1 MTPTAQT
8 IGKIQKSVIDLNTME
23 ETLIGKTFTFTPV
36 TSTTEALERVG
47 GDAKKFLDLI
57 NEGLFAE
64 TRRAETSNLA
74 GYNKFDAEGDLTNV
88 PFDGIIADAKVVNT
102 LVLQLAKT
110 VFGYKTES
118 PIAER
123 NAAKDAARDFIKG
136 NPVIREN
143 LKKSAALA
151 VAAE

>member
-8 IGKIQKSVIDLNTME
+8 VGKIQKSVIDLNTME
-23 ETLIGKTFTFTPV
+23 ETLIGKTFTFMPV
-36 TSTTEALERVG
+36 TSTNEALERVG
-47 GDAKKFLDLI
+47 GDGAKFLNLI

-64 TRRAETSNLA
+64 TRRAETAKLA
-74 GYNKFDAEGDLTNV
+74 DYKKFDAEGELTDQ

-102 LVLQLAKT
+102 LVLQLAKS
-110 VFGYKTES
+110 VFGYKTEQ
-118 PIAER
+118 PLEQR
-123 NAAKDAARDFIKG
+123 NAAKDQAREFIKG

-151 VAAE
+151 VSAE